1 MGLNSS
7 AMMHVLKGFDP
18 KNVGVFGDVGHLSIC
33 GEPIDMALDIVK
45 EYLAVIAFKDLA
57 RRSGD
62 RGGQVIH
69 MGHGFVDWETTLQSL
84 QRIGFNGPVSFHSEY
99 SGEPVETVVDLARID
114 VRYINHL
121 RAKISI

>member
-1 MGLNSS
+1 M
-7 AMMHVLKGFDP
+7 
-18 KNVGVFGDVGHLSIC
+18 
-33 GEPIDMALDIVK
+33 
-45 EYLAVIAFKDLA
+45 
-57 RRSGD
+57 
-62 RGGQVIH
+62 IH